1 MKNNKGKTMN
11 YNTRSKTKRNTS
23 SLRKK
28 GGVVISKAYSSRRS
42 TITKPNVSFT
52 AKNNKKLRDVSSLR
66 QKTPDSVSLSRSM
79 SLVDEF
85 HSDSNQTLPGASHPS
100 ELVVVKQSFS
110 DQNIHDTG
118 ERRRS
123 SRFTDEDLVETFA
136 LGDESTRN
144 DIPDDTIKQFIQT
157 YIKVDK
163 PVVISL
169 PVSPQRHAFLVYVK
183 TIDENKIMIADW
195 YLRKYQKKVGYQ
207 KDKAWKTY
215 NRFMELLQET
225 YPNYIMEFFPIDK
238 YIKKDAKIYH
248 KKNKNSLGCSFYIY
262 EWIKQHRT
270 KLL

>member
-42 TITKPNVSFT
+42 TITKPNVSIT
-52 AKNNKKLRDVSSLR
+52 AKNNKKLRDVSSFR

-79 SLVDEF
+79 SLVDELQ
-85 HSDSNQTLPGASHPS
+85 SD
-100 ELVVVKQSFS
+100 S

-207 KDKAWKTY
+207 KDEAWKTY

-262 EWIKQHRT
+262 EWIKQHR
-270 KLL
+270 KELL